1 MPGIPLRHGIPGM
14 QVQVEP
20 GCFVIVGWEDGD
32 PTAPFA
38 ALWQP
43 GAHVDKLVL
52 SGDHIEVGGS
62 SEAALLGST
71 TWAALQSLAGAIS
84 TYAAAIQQIAD
95 PTALATADLA
105 TEITQFLATSA
116 KSSKVTVG

>member
-1 MPGIPLRHGIPGM
+1 
-14 QVQVEP
+14 
-20 GCFVIVGWEDGD
+20 
-32 PTAPFA
+32 
-38 ALWQP
+38 
-43 GAHVDKLVL
+43 VDKLVL
-52 SGDHIEVGGS
+52 AGDHIEVGGG

-71 TWAALQSLAGAIS
+71 TWAALQSLAGALS
-84 TYAAAIQQIAD
+84 TYVGAIQQIAD